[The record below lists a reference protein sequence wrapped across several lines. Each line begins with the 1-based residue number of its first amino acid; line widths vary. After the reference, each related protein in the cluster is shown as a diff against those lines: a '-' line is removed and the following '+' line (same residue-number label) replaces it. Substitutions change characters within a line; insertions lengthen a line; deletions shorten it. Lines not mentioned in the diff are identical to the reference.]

1 MARELTP
8 EEQTYATKFAEA
20 LKSERKRR
28 HLNQQ
33 QLGDLITRSRAT
45 VARYESGQ
53 HLPPQDF
60 ALALDEQLSTK
71 GLFASLLPGASREQ
85 QDRLTKYVEIEQN
98 DAEQIKQWQPQVVP
112 ALVQTPEYAREV
124 IAASLPPKPAPEI
137 ERLVQGRLE
146 RQQLFSRE
154 KSIPAHFILDEG
166 AARRLVGGPEV
177 MAEQWSYLREQAEHP
192 YITIQVLPHSQGAH
206 AALIGAY
213 TLLETRMQGPAL
225 YLETMVT
232 GSVFTDIEHIT
243 AARQR
248 MDSLMAR
255 SLSPA
260 ETIRFFDKLTAES
273 R

>member
-1 MARELTP
+1 MSRELTP
-8 EEQTYATKFAEA
+8 EEQTYAAKFAKA
-20 LKSERKRR
+20 LKSERRKRS
-28 HLNQQ
+28 LNQE
-33 QLGDLITRSRAT
+33 QLGAHITRSRAT
-45 VARYESGQ
+45 VARYESGK
-53 HLPPQDF
+53 HLPPTDF
-60 ALALDEQLSTK
+60 ASALDECLKTNE
-71 GLFASLLPGASREQ
+71 LFASLLPHNDREQ

-98 DAEQIKQWQPQVVP
+98 HAEQLKQWQPQVVP
-112 ALVQTPEYAREV
+112 ALGQTPEYAREV
-124 IAASLPPKPAPEI
+124 IAASLPPKPTPEI

-154 KSIPAHFILDEG
+154 KPIPAHFVLDEG

-177 MAEQWSYLREQAEHP
+177 MAGQWSYLREQAENP

-206 AALIGAY
+206 AALMGAY
-213 TLLETRMQGPAL
+213 TLLETRTQGPAL

-232 GSVFTDIEHIT
+232 GSVFTDIEHVT

>member
-20 LKSERKRR
+20 LKSERRKRG
-28 HLNQQ
+28 LSQE
-33 QLGDLITRSRAT
+33 QLGALINRSRAT
-45 VARYESGQ
+45 VTRYESAQ
-53 HLPPQDF
+53 HLPPPGF
-60 ALALDEQLSTK
+60 ADDLDACFGTK
-71 GLFASLLPGASREQ
+71 LFASLLPGTSREQ

-98 DAEQIKQWQPQVVP
+98 DTEQIKQWQPQVVP
-112 ALVQTPEYAREV
+112 ALIQTPEYAREV

-154 KSIPAHFILDEG
+154 NPIPAHFILDEG

-177 MAEQWSYLREQAEHP
+177 MAGQWSYLREQAEHP

-206 AALIGAY
+206 AALMGAY

-232 GSVFTDIEHIT
+232 GSVFTDIEHVT